1 MPDHASNRGWG
12 PCPNKPNPRL
22 LLVGDP
28 AARPEGLER
37 FLVRAGFQVTEAPY
51 PPPVADRPD
60 QNAPD
65 LLIFAVGAR
74 DARLAEAV
82 RALATAPR
90 FSAAPVIVLV
100 AGGGAGG
107 VAGALPAGAPG
118 GMASAVHFGA
128 RRARG

>member
-28 AARPEGLER
+28 AARPDGLER

-51 PPPVADRPD
+51 PPPVTDRSD
-60 QNAPD
+60 QTAPD

-90 FSAAPVIVLV
+90 FSAAPVIVDPKSTRLN
-100 AGGGAGG
+100 
-107 VAGALPAGAPG
+107 
-118 GMASAVHFGA
+118 SSHSQISYAVL
-128 RRARG
+128 